1 MSDYQAVAHDLFTF
15 QRYGVPSRE
24 TLLARI
30 TDPPTSHE
38 AAAAVAPAENDMQ
51 REIRRALERWGPM
64 NAEEI
69 ARDVQYNNP
78 KRWLTS
84 SIVTA
89 CNPRRSGLHVWD
101 TEINSRGRRVQV
113 LSLEPR
119 P

>member
-1 MSDYQAVAHDLFTF
+1 MSFPNVQIYRT
-15 QRYGVPSRE
+15 
-24 TLLARI
+24 
-30 TDPPTSHE
+30 TDPETSRE

-51 REIRRALERWGPM
+51 REIRRALERHGPM
-64 NAEEI
+64 SAGDI
-69 ARDVQYNNP
+69 AWRIDIRCP
-78 KRWLTS
+78 GRWREC

-89 CNPRRSGLHVWD
+89 CNPKRSGLHVWD